1 MRGELGLRVVPGSDL
16 VYMDMTMAKTE
27 NVKIRPAVEGDT
39 VSVHALI
46 AELANFESLQHLFV
60 ATVEDLE
67 SNLFGVNRAAEALV
81 AEMAG
86 EIVAYA
92 IYFPSF
98 SSFVGKAGLWLE
110 DLYVKPEF
118 RSQGVGRKLILA
130 VAKIAE
136 QRGCQRLEW
145 SVLDWNERAI
155 DFYQSLGADVMPDWK
170 ITRLGRE
177 GIEFLGRQ
185 GT

>member
-1 MRGELGLRVVPGSDL
+1 MSR
-16 VYMDMTMAKTE
+16 AKK
-27 NVKIRPAVEGDT
+27 VKIRPAEEGD
-39 VSVHALI
+39 VASIHLLI
-46 AELANFESLQHLFV
+46 AELAEFESLQHLFL
-60 ATVEDLE
+60 ATVEDLR
-67 SNLFGVNRAAEALV
+67 SSLFGENRAAEALV
-81 AEMAG
+81 AEKEG

-110 DLYVKPEF
+110 DLYVKPKF
-118 RSQGVGRKLILA
+118 RGQGVGRTLILA

-136 QRGCQRLEW
+136 QRGSQRLEW

-155 DFYQSLGADVMPDWK
+155 EFYESLGADVMPDWK

-177 GIEFLGRQ
+177 GIEFLVRQ
-185 GT
+185 GK

>member
-1 MRGELGLRVVPGSDL
+1 
-16 VYMDMTMAKTE
+16 MARMKK
-27 NVKIRPAVEGDT
+27 VKIRPAVEDDIAA
-39 VSVHALI
+39 VHTLI
-46 AELANFESLQHLFV
+46 AELADFESLQHLFV

-67 SNLFGVNRAAEALV
+67 NNLFGHNRAAEALV
-81 AEMAG
+81 AEKG
-86 EIVAYA
+86 GGIVAYA

-118 RSQGVGRKLILA
+118 RGQGVGRSLILA

-136 QRGCQRLEW
+136 ERGCQRLEW

-155 DFYQSLGADVMPDWK
+155 DFYESLGADVMPDWK

-177 GIEFLGRQ
+177 GIEFLVRQ
-185 GT
+185 AN

>member
-1 MRGELGLRVVPGSDL
+1 MS
-16 VYMDMTMAKTE
+16 KTKKV
-27 NVKIRPAVEGDT
+27 NIRPAEEGD
-39 VSVHALI
+39 VASIHHLI
-46 AELANFESLQHLFV
+46 AELAEFESLQHLFL

-67 SNLFGVNRAAEALV
+67 NSLFGGNRAAEALV
-81 AEMAG
+81 AEKGG

-110 DLYVKPEF
+110 DLYVKPKF
-118 RSQGVGRKLILA
+118 RGQGVGRTLILA

-136 QRGCQRLEW
+136 ERGCQRLEW

-155 DFYQSLGADVMPDWK
+155 EFYESLGADVMPDWK

-177 GIEFLGRQ
+177 GIEFLVRQ
-185 GT
+185 EK